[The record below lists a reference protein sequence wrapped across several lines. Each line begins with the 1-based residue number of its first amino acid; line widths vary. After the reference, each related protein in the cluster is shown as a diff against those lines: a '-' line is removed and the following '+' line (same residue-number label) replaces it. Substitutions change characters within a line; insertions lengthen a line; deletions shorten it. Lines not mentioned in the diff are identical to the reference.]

1 MKISF
6 DCTSLQDET
15 YSVPV
20 KFFCRFHEGAKIG
33 VEVSEGDARGTE
45 KGVSIKPN
53 QNQSPFNTENSRL
66 ECDGVSGNPIIKSRD
81 LKDPIME
88 KK

>member
-1 MKISF
+1 MS
-6 DCTSLQDET
+6 Q
-15 YSVPV
+15 
-20 KFFCRFHEGAKIG
+20 
-33 VEVSEGDARGTE
+33 GDARGTE